1 VRQFAGVWAVSAAT
15 WLTLALIT
23 PAAPASAAIDTAH
36 VSFPVPGGSV
46 EVHTT
51 ANCVLAENQCHFTAS
66 ANMLTPDGPTGFP
79 PDLWA
84 RQTTTLRSMDRLN
97 YLGDTHFV
105 GENTRMFKSIGPIEF
120 TTIYFGA
127 GPVEKYRLSG
137 TTRTVHW
144 QTGQPKTDADY
155 IVCSHIQVV
164 YNGVNITTPDAC
176 AQTTYS

>member
-1 VRQFAGVWAVSAAT
+1 MNRLAAAAALAST
-15 WLTLALIT
+15 LCLGLTTLT
-23 PAAPASAAIDTAH
+23 PPAPARAAIDTATA
-36 VSFPVPGGSV
+36 SIPVPGGVV

-66 ANMLTPDGPTGFP
+66 ANLLTPEGPTGFP

-84 RQTTTLRSMDRLN
+84 RQTTTLRSMDKLN
-97 YLGDTHFV
+97 YLGDTYFF
-105 GENTRMFKSIGPIEF
+105 GENTRMFKGLGPVEF

-127 GPVEKYRLSG
+127 GPVEKYRISG
-137 TTRTVHW
+137 FTRTVNW
-144 QTGQPKTDADY
+144 RDGQPKTDADY

-164 YNGVNITTPDAC
+164 WAGVNLTTPDAC